1 MSFRDIQAFNLAM
14 LAKQVWQLILNT
26 HSLFYQVYK
35 VRYFPNCSFMDVEIG
50 NNPSYVWR
58 SLLAAKEVIKK
69 GSKWQVGDGR
79 YIDVSK
85 HKWLTHKPIFLGKA
99 RPNLF
104 VKDLIDNAIVQWD
117 RDKVF
122 SLFAH

>member
-1 MSFRDIQAFNLAM
+1 MGFRDIQAFNLVM
-14 LAKQVWQLILNT
+14 LAKQAWQLIHNT
-26 HSLFYQVYK
+26 HSLFYRVYK
-35 VRYFPNCSFMDVEIG
+35 ARYFPNRSFMDVEIG

-58 SLLAAKEVIKK
+58 SLLAAREVIKES
-69 GSKWQVGDGR
+69 SKWQVGNGR

-122 SLFAH
+122 NLFAH

>member
-14 LAKQVWQLILNT
+14 LAKQVWQLIHNT
-26 HSLFYQVYK
+26 QSLFYQVYK

-85 HKWLTHKPIFLGKA
+85 HKWLTHKPIF
-99 RPNLF
+99 
-104 VKDLIDNAIVQWD
+104 
-117 RDKVF
+117 
-122 SLFAH
+122 

>member
-1 MSFRDIQAFNLAM
+1 
-14 LAKQVWQLILNT
+14 
-26 HSLFYQVYK
+26 
-35 VRYFPNCSFMDVEIG
+35 MDVEIG

-58 SLLAAKEVIKK
+58 SLLAAREVIKE

-85 HKWLTHKPIFLGKA
+85 HNWLTHKPIFLGKA

-104 VKDLIDNAIVQWD
+104 VKDLIDNATVQWD

-122 SLFAH
+122 DLFAHRTRMEILQAPLSRLSSRDVLVRMENQAQNFSIKSAYQVA